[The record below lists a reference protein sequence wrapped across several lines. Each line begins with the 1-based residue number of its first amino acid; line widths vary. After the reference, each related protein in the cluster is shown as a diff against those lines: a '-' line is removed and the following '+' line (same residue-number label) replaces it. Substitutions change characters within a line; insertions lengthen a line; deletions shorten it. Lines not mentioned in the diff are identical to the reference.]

1 MDLARKWRP
10 RLWRQVV
17 GQEKAVAVLRRL
29 ARRGLGGRAL
39 WITGQSGTG
48 KTTLALLSA
57 QEVADEHCIT
67 EMDAGELTTTR
78 LAEIEGEMRMFGLGR
93 KAGRAYIVNEA
104 HGLKPAV
111 IRRLLVVLERLP
123 AHVLWVF
130 TTTVE
135 AQGAIFEQR
144 IDAAPLLSRCTIV
157 PLARR
162 NLARPFAK
170 RAKAIARIEQLDGR
184 PLAVYYRA
192 VQLARNNLRA
202 VLQQVEAG
210 AFGAA

>member
-17 GQEKAVAVLRRL
+17 GQDRAVVVLRCL

-57 QEVADEHCIT
+57 REVADEHCIT

-162 NLARPFAK
+162 NLAKPFAR

-184 PLAVYYRA
+184 PLATYYRA

-210 AFGAA
+210 AFEAA

>member
-57 QEVADEHCIT
+57 REVADEHCIT

-162 NLARPFAK
+162 NLAKPFAR

-184 PLAVYYRA
+184 PLTVYYRA